1 MNEERIDELMR
12 LWGNETGDPAT
23 EEWREEL
30 TSEEWALVERW
41 DNNYAAAFAK
51 LVAENAAAQE
61 HFE

>member
-1 MNEERIDELMR
+1 MR